1 MRAGERI
8 LDVED
13 LAGEAQG
20 GLQGGVM
27 GRQTGKKQRDDLK
40 GWFSDL
46 TATSVEVSDTKN
58 KRRFWGSLLP
68 NGAAREENDDT
79 IYVVEI
85 NRALAKLFAD
95 NLGAANWEVR
105 QKLFKKPLALWW
117 QFYSSKFTK
126 PVSVAELHRLSG
138 SGATLKEFTPRPS
151 SEKT

>member
-1 MRAGERI
+1 
-8 LDVED
+8 
-13 LAGEAQG
+13 
-20 GLQGGVM
+20 M